1 MSALSVFKIYR
12 KTPRFTN
19 SILVFGSGARVGG
32 LKRENNV
39 EQKRIPVVW
48 SVADCFQQKS

>member
-19 SILVFGSGARVGG
+19 SIFVFGSGARVGG

-48 SVADCFQQKS
+48 SVADCFQ